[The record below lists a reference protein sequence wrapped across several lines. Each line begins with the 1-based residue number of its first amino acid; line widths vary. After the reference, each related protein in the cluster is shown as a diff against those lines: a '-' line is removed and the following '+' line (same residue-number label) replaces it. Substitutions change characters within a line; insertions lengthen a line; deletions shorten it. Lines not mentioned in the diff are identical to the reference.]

1 MSEVQRGLPLPGG
14 TADNNE
20 QKARQTIRNMIDRG
34 EPKRGTVDYPGQ
46 LKIWQDAMG
55 VIADAE
61 DQRKRQK
68 SGGLR

>member
-1 MSEVQRGLPLPGG
+1 MSEAQRGLPLPGG

-34 EPKRGTVDYPGQ
+34 EPKRGTADYPSQ
-46 LKIWQDAMG
+46 LKIWQDSMA

-68 SGGLR
+68 RGGLR